1 MEDKVLNILLIEDD
15 SVDVMNVQRA
25 FKKNNI
31 TNPLH
36 IAFNGVEALNMLRGT
51 NGKPRLN
58 PLPRII
64 LLDINMPKMNGLE
77 FLRELR
83 SDPELNSI
91 SVFVMTTSNDD
102 QDKIEAYRLN
112 VAGYILKPLSFEK
125 FVNAVSILNSYWKLC
140 AQPDLSINNNY
151 GTK

>member
-1 MEDKVLNILLIEDD
+1 MSPIEEKLLNILLVEDD

-25 FKKNNI
+25 FVKNNI

-36 IAFNGVEALNMLRGT
+36 IAFNGVEALNMLRGS
-51 NGKPRLN
+51 NGKPKLN
-58 PLPRII
+58 PSPRII

-77 FLRELR
+77 FLRALR
-83 SDPELNSI
+83 NDEDLKSV

-102 QDKIEAYRLN
+102 QDKIEAYNLN

-125 FVNAVSILNSYWKLC
+125 FVNAVAVLNSYWKLC
-140 AQPDLSINNNY
+140 EQPMLMI
-151 GTK
+151 

>member
-1 MEDKVLNILLIEDD
+1 MNMQEEKLINILLVEDD

-51 NGKPRLN
+51 NGKPKLN
-58 PLPRII
+58 PMPRII

-83 SDPELNSI
+83 MDTELKSI

-102 QDKIEAYRLN
+102 QDKIEAYSLN

-125 FVNAVSILNSYWKLC
+125 FVNVVAVLSNYWKLC
-140 AQPDLSINNNY
+140 EQPIAN
-151 GTK
+151 KI

>member
-1 MEDKVLNILLIEDD
+1 MEDKLLNILLIEDD

-51 NGKPRLN
+51 NGKPKLN
-58 PLPRII
+58 PMPRII

-83 SDPELNSI
+83 HDPELRSI

-102 QDKIEAYRLN
+102 QDKIEAYSLN

-125 FVNAVSILNSYWKLC
+125 FVNAVCILNSYWKLC
-140 AQPDLSINNNY
+140 EQPENQLL
-151 GTK
+151 